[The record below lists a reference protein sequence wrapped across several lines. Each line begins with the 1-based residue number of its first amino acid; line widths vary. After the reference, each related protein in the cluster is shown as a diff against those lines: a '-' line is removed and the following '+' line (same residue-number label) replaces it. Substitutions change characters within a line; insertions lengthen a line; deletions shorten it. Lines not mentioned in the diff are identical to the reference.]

1 MKVWEPWVYE
11 TQRVIVSTARWVF
24 AALILNFLILANI
37 GAVLVII
44 NELKKL
50 TE

>member
-11 TQRVIVSTARWVF
+11 TQKVIIKTARWIF
-24 AALILNFLILANI
+24 AALILNFLILANV

-44 NELKKL
+44 NQLRKI